1 MTPKAGRLS
10 KRIRSGWAY
19 RRESNDCS
27 TSTGGDPTLLE
38 PMAAE
43 LVARKVDLIWCANFR
58 YWPKADIYAPRSDS
72 ILHII
77 KLNYL
82 PPDIP

>member
-1 MTPKAGRLS
+1 
-10 KRIRSGWAY
+10 
-19 RRESNDCS
+19 
-27 TSTGGDPTLLE
+27 
-38 PMAAE
+38 MAAE